1 MNDYMTLKILYAQ
14 FLYTALKS
22 VLLILISFEYTFYSA
37 NGTIPPLSFSKQ
49 TNDEY
54 QSFSFH

>member
-1 MNDYMTLKILYAQ
+1 MTLKILYAQ

-37 NGTIPPLSFSKQ
+37 NGTIPPLSFSRQ